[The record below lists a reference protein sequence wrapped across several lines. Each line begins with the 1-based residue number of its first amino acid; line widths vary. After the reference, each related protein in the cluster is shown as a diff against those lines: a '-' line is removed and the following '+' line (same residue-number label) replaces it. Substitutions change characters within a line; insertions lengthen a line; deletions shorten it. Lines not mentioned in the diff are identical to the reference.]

1 MVNLRISWLKQLILL
16 LKYAL
21 LHVSSL
27 VFFRRRAGNLFV
39 FGDEGGFE
47 FLNLLTI
54 LDWLSFDLWNELLI
68 ILWNILLL
76 SSTLGVID
84 RLNFTTIKWCAWD
97 FWSALKLRRQISL
110 LKLLELVLNLL
121 LSFSR
126 DRSAF
131 VVVINILL
139 GRVDN
144 RVCVSHT
151 CCLRRLDRRDGTH
164 WRPPIN
170 TRVWALARD
179 TAD

>member
-1 MVNLRISWLKQLILL
+1 MILL
-16 LKYAL
+16 LKSAL
-21 LHVSSL
+21 FHVSSL
-27 VFFRRRAGNLFV
+27 VFLRGCSGNLFV
-39 FGDEGGFE
+39 FGDEGSFE
-47 FLNLLTI
+47 FFNLLSV

-84 RLNFTTIKWCAWD
+84 WLNFTAIKWCSWD
-97 FWSALKLRRQISL
+97 LRSALKLRRQISL

-151 CCLRRLDRRDGTH
+151 CCLRRLDRCDGTH
-164 WRPPIN
+164 WRSTIN
-170 TRVWALARD
+170 TGVWALTRN